1 MEYLWSFRSLVEA
14 MKRRHFRLGN
24 SSFKTVMAQFLRQRQ
39 GFDEASKLIP
49 FDIFETE
56 VSLVPIYTPNHWTL
70 CVVNGFR
77 NSVQYFDLVPN
88 GVRARQV
95 LNKIKQFLEQLA
107 RVQGLRQKKWT
118 LEDKS
123 NVTPRQSDGT
133 RNVWIRILNTLN
145 LTINFKDH

>member
-1 MEYLWSFRSLVEA
+1 MEYLWSFRTLVKA
-14 MKRRHFRLGN
+14 MKRRHLRLGN
-24 SSFKTVMAQFLRQRQ
+24 SSFKTVMAQFYCILTNERQ

-70 CVVNGFR
+70 CVVNGCR
-77 NSVQYFDLVPN
+77 NSVQYFDSLPN

-123 NVTPRQSDGT
+123 NVTPRQYDGT
-133 RNVWIRILNTLN
+133 RNV
-145 LTINFKDH
+145 